1 MSALTKEEAAARLAE
16 LPVEIQGRIRWRLL
30 ARPNQLPPEGD
41 WYLWLLVAGRG
52 FGKTRT
58 AAEWLAEQMV
68 TRPMTRWAVV
78 SPTFGDGRD
87 VCMEGESGLLSVL
100 DQSVRSYNRTSTEV
114 VLKNGSRAR
123 VYPAITPDR
132 LRGPQFHGAWLDEPA
147 SFRYGMTV
155 WETLQPALRLGNT
168 PKIVVTGT
176 PAPVP
181 LMRLFMGMVDG
192 DTVHLT
198 RGRTYDNA
206 DNLPPLLLDQL
217 RRRYEGTR
225 IGRQELEGELLE
237 DVEGALWTYEMAT
250 RMRGDVPEEMDRIVV
265 SIDPAST
272 AKESS
277 NETGI
282 IVAGRADNRAYI
294 LEDCTLKASPLD
306 WAAKA
311 VAAYHRWEADAIV
324 VETNQ
329 GGDMIASTIRT
340 VDSKIRIK
348 EVHATR
354 GKAIRAEPIVSLYE
368 QSRVTHCGIFRELE
382 DQMCSWVPTMESP
395 DRLDALVWA
404 LTDLMIDGNR
414 KTAVVIPTSL
424 EQTSPWKL

>member
-1 MSALTKEEAAARLAE
+1 MGTLTKEEAYARLSE
-16 LPVEIQGRIRWRLL
+16 LPVEVQGRIRWRLL
-30 ARPNQLPPEGD
+30 ARENQLAPDGD

-68 TRPMTRWAVV
+68 TRPMSRWAVV

-87 VCMEGESGLLSVL
+87 VCMEGESGLLAVL
-100 DQSVRSYNRTSTEV
+100 DQSVRSYNRTSTELI
-114 VLKNGSRAR
+114 LKNGSRAR

-181 LMRLFMGMVDG
+181 LMRLFMSMVDG
-192 DTVHLT
+192 QTVHLT

-206 DNLPPLLLDQL
+206 ENLPPLLLDQL

-237 DVEGALWTYEMAT
+237 DVEGALWSYELAT
-250 RMRGDVPEEMDRIVV
+250 RNRCEVPPELDRIVV
-265 SIDPAST
+265 AVDPAST

-282 IVAGRADNRAYI
+282 IVAARQRDKGFV
-294 LEDCTLKASPLD
+294 LEDCSMKGSPLD
-306 WAAKA
+306 WAAKV
-311 VAAYHRWEADAIV
+311 VAAYHRWQADAII

-340 VDSKIRIK
+340 IDRTVRIR

-354 GKAIRAEPIVSLYE
+354 GKALRAEPIVALYE
-368 QSRVTHCGIFRELE
+368 QNRVSHAGIFRELE
-382 DQMCSWVPTMESP
+382 DQMCSWVPDQDSP

-404 LTDLMIDGNR
+404 MTDLLVDGPR
-414 KTAVVIPTSL
+414 KAPVVVPSSL
-424 EQTSPWKL
+424 EQVSHWRI

>member
-1 MSALTKEEAAARLAE
+1 MPAALSKEQAAKQLAA
-16 LPVEIQGRIRWRLL
+16 LPVEIQGRVRWQIVG
-30 ARPNQLPPEGD
+30 RPEQMPPPGE

-58 AAEWLAEQMV
+58 AAEWLANEMV
-68 TRPMTRWAVV
+68 TRPMTRWAIVA
-78 SPTFGDGRD
+78 PTFGDGRD
-87 VCMEGESGLLSVL
+87 VCVEGESGLLNVL
-100 DQSVRSYNRTSTEV
+100 DQGVRSYNRTTTEV
-114 VLKNGSRAR
+114 VLRNGSRAK
-123 VYPAITPDR
+123 VFPATSPDR

-147 SFRYGMTV
+147 SFRYGLAL
-155 WETLQPALRLGNT
+155 WDIIQPALRLGS
-168 PKIVVTGT
+168 PRIVVTGT

-181 LMRLFMGMVDG
+181 FMRLLMSLVDG
-192 DTVHLT
+192 QTVHLT

-206 DNLPPLLLDQL
+206 ANLPPFLIEQL

-250 RMRGDVPEEMDRIVV
+250 RNRADVPAELDRIVV
-265 SIDPAST
+265 AIDPAST

-282 IVAGRADNRAYI
+282 VVAGKYGDKGYV
-294 LEDCTLKASPLD
+294 LEDCSLKASPLD

-311 VAAYHRWEADAIV
+311 VAAYHRWKADAIV

-329 GGDMIASTIRT
+329 GGDMIATTIRT
-340 VDSKIRIK
+340 VDSTVRIR
-348 EVHATR
+348 EVHAMR
-354 GKAIRAEPIVSLYE
+354 GKALRAEPVVSLYE
-368 QSRVTHCGIFRELE
+368 QNRITHCGIFRELE
-382 DQMCSWVPTMESP
+382 EQLASWVPPADSP

-404 LTDLMIDGNR
+404 LTELMLTKQAPPI
-414 KTAVVIPTSL
+414 VIPSSL
-424 EQTSPWKL
+424 EQASHWRI